1 MGIDKANLEDVSW
14 SDLEELV
21 EGGVPEALRLEYK
34 REPYGGSD
42 DDKRELLK
50 DVSALANS
58 SGGHLIIGIAAIGG
72 CAETLGG
79 LDKVVV
85 DAEVLRMESI
95 IRSSVEPRIVGLQ
108 MQAVTSDSGRT
119 AIVIRVQRSWNGPHR
134 VTFKGLN
141 KFYVRGSASV
151 NEASVE
157 ELRTMFTQAG
167 SALDQAREFRRER
180 LLFVSGAFGARPLA
194 GPGRLVLH
202 IVPVA
207 SLSSST
213 LVDLV
218 HAKKN
223 QQKFRPIGLDGSYP
237 QFNFEGFAVAASREA
252 NLGYTQIFRNGCFE
266 SAKGDVIRVNN
277 GRRLLFIR
285 ELERE
290 FFDVFEGYLNG
301 LRDLNVPPPF
311 ILMITIEGAAG
322 AHITLTNSFSTD
334 RSLALPLHLL
344 HLPEC
349 VVEDYGD
356 ALVYQRA
363 IQPAFDALWNAG
375 GYERDPFFSVDG
387 RWNGANA

>member
-1 MGIDKANLEDVSW
+1 MSIDKATLEDVSW
-14 SDLEELV
+14 ADLEELV

-34 REPYGGSD
+34 RKPYGGSD

-58 SGGHLIIGIAAIGG
+58 AGGHLIIGIAAING
-72 CAETLGG
+72 CAEK
-79 LDKVVV
+79 LDGVDKAIV

-180 LLFVSGAFGARPLA
+180 LQFVLGAFGVPLA